1 MTRGVFPFREH
12 SQFLWL
18 SATDPSSSLVDSI
31 HTSFVSTPRTM
42 MASFMS
48 FFGGKRDS
56 KQAARDTIVS
66 LRQQLQMI
74 EKKEDHLQK
83 RIDEELKKAKAN
95 AVSNK
100 AVATQAL
107 RRKKQSE
114 AEMERLNGQRL
125 QLEAQINTLESANLN
140 LETMQIMKKASDVL
154 EQIHGRMGLNEVDAT
169 IARIAEQREIAN
181 EVAEAISAPIDQ
193 TDEAE
198 LREELAE
205 LEQAQLDER
214 LAGAEHV
221 PVHIPSGA
229 REARKC
235 RKSLIAREQII
246 HLLCQQPKQ
255 LQWRTTRKHS

>member
-1 MTRGVFPFREH
+1 MM
-12 SQFLWL
+12 
-18 SATDPSSSLVDSI
+18 SSL
-31 HTSFVSTPRTM
+31 
-42 MASFMS
+42 MS
-48 FFGGKRDS
+48 FFGGRRDS
-56 KQAARDTIVS
+56 KQGARDAIVS

-83 RIDEELKKAKAN
+83 KIDEELKKAKAN

-125 QLEAQINTLESANLN
+125 QLEQQINTLESANLN
-140 LETMQIMKKASDVL
+140 LETMQAMKKASDVL
-154 EQIHGRMGLNEVDAT
+154 EQIHGHMKLTDVDT
-169 IARIAEQREIAN
+169 TMARIGEQREIAN
-181 EVAEAISAPIDQ
+181 EIAEAISAPTDQ
-193 TDEAE
+193 ADEEE

-221 PVHIPSGA
+221 PVHIPPGA

-235 RKSLIAREQII
+235 QRASTFMSRSFTFFITPTAKQIAVEDDEEA
-246 HLLCQQPKQ
+246 Q
-255 LQWRTTRKHS
+255 LKELQAALAM